1 MGGGRAVVERTSLS
15 RFEMDKG
22 VVCFSDVVIQ
32 LKYSKLRG
40 MSMGA
45 SVVVQARIDEDIKRE
60 ATEVL
65 DGLGLSV
72 SDVVRMVLTKTAR
85 DKALP
90 IGLTS
95 SPFPPPGDQ
104 DVYDAWFRV
113 KVQEALDDPRP
124 SISNDE
130 AKRRMAA
137 HRAKAWARRNA

>member
-1 MGGGRAVVERTSLS
+1 
-15 RFEMDKG
+15 
-22 VVCFSDVVIQ
+22 
-32 LKYSKLRG
+32 
-40 MSMGA
+40 MGA

-104 DVYDAWFRV
+104 QVYDAWFRA

-124 SISNDE
+124 GLTTEE
-130 AKRRMAA
+130 ARIRMRE
-137 HRAKAWARRNA
+137 HRAKVAARMGR